1 MIVKNHAWNHAMTLT
16 TTIISYL
23 VSVVAGDAL
32 EIMPHRLVQQKSV
45 DVKGGWMGRNG
56 VSDIMRCGD
65 RGR

>member
-32 EIMPHRLVQQKSV
+32 EIMPHRLVQQKNM
-45 DVKGGWMGRNG
+45 DMKGG
-56 VSDIMRCGD
+56 
-65 RGR
+65 